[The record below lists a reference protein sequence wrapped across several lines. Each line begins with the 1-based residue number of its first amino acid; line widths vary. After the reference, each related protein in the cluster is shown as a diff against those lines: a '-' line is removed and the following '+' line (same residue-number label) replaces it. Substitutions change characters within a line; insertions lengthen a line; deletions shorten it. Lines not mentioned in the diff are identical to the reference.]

1 MKKLINKLQ
10 AGKSMSTSFGV
21 INFNNDGVAEVED
34 NVADSLKVLNNFF
47 VEGEQKQ
54 EEPEQ
59 EKPAEH
65 SDGENAQK
73 APESNSEEETQAGDS
88 KEEIDSKEAGEQVD
102 YSQMD
107 YVQLKQAATDK
118 GLDFKSNAK
127 KSDLIKM
134 LQQAE

>member
-21 INFNNDGVAEVED
+21 INFNNDGIAEVED

-65 SDGENAQK
+65 SDGENAQE
-73 APESNSEEETQAGDS
+73 APENNPEEETQAGDS
-88 KEEIDSKEAGEQVD
+88 EEETDSKEAGEQVD

-107 YVQLKQAATDK
+107 YAQLKQAATDK
-118 GLDFKSNAK
+118 GLDFKNNAK